1 MARASESERSPSLS
15 PPRRT
20 GRMCSGGTVVHPQ
33 HTTRGH
39 HPPPPARD
47 LSFLPSQPS
56 YSFCVSH
63 VSGAHNTLS
72 QDEAVVEQMR
82 AARRIRGPGGPFLP
96 PLPGPPPF
104 QPIPSKA
111 PSAPLL
117 QPSPV
122 ALVLKDPPPPSHAHI
137 LSVLPS
143 PQIRTFRPPPPPASP
158 CGPLSPPSPSGQRK
172 RTW

>member
-1 MARASESERSPSLS
+1 MARASESERSPTLS
-15 PPRRT
+15 PPKANRSNVQWRYS
-20 GRMCSGGTVVHPQ
+20 C
-33 HTTRGH
+33 
-39 HPPPPARD
+39 PPPAHHRPTHPARD

-96 PLPGPPPF
+96 PLPGLPPF

-122 ALVLKDPPPPSHAHI
+122 ALVLKDPPS
-137 LSVLPS
+137 S
-143 PQIRTFRPPPPPASP
+143 
-158 CGPLSPPSPSGQRK
+158 
-172 RTW
+172 